1 MTETISDLDAN
12 RSWQD
17 WRAGRRRSLTGPRGN
32 LALVDT
38 YWPETDSVFDEL
50 PGVWTVR
57 DDRVWLTATA
67 DEEVRVAD
75 EPVAGETPVSHLDG
89 APSPWLD
96 FPGGSATVV
105 RRGDQLGIRRFD
117 PQAAAIADFEDVDA
131 FDFAPRWQLTGTFT
145 RFAAA
150 TTVDYE
156 KMLEDS
162 PTPTNVP
169 GELRFTVAG
178 REYTTTPMLSGGL
191 LLLVFA
197 DETTGVSTYQPG
209 RFLRVA
215 LPDSAPGEAVPVRLD
230 FNRAYLPP
238 CAFSAHFNCP
248 LPPPGHRLATA
259 VTAGEQRVRLR
270 TSQPG

>member
-1 MTETISDLDAN
+1 MTETISDQDA
-12 RSWQD
+12 RRYWQD
-17 WRAGRRRSLTGPRGN
+17 WRAGRRRSLTGPQGN

-50 PGVWTVR
+50 PGTWTVR
-57 DDRVWLTATA
+57 ADRVWLTATA
-67 DEEVRVAD
+67 ADEVRVGD
-75 EPVAGETPVSHLDG
+75 EVVDGEIPVSHADG
-89 APSPWLD
+89 TASPWVQ

-117 PQAAAIADFEDVDA
+117 PKAPAVADFEDVEA
-131 FDFAPRWQLTGTFT
+131 FDFAPEWQLTGTFT
-145 RFAAA
+145 RFAEA

-178 REYTTTPMLSGGL
+178 QEYTTTPMLSGGL

-197 DETTGVSTYQPG
+197 DETTGVSTYRPG

-215 LPDSAPGEAVPVRLD
+215 LPDSAPGEPVSVRLD

-248 LPPPGHRLATA
+248 LPPAGHRIA
-259 VTAGEQRVRLR
+259 VAVEAGEKQARLR
-270 TSQPG
+270 TSQPS